1 MARTYRNPRYFQAP
15 TVKGR
20 NRIHDKDV
28 LWDYDRVHRKS
39 SDGRVILGEPEAGK
53 YAKTATARASRRGAK
68 VEIES
73 QIGEMAEAEVAAI
86 EEMWAIEDDVMGDML
101 GASNS
106 FFLPHYEIVVTWDN
120 KARCDCG
127 FEEARESYGDA
138 ISAALH
144 HEPYCLIDA
153 TYDGPWDCDYEWDS
167 WEVGE
172 LWHSGR

>member
-53 YAKTATARASRRGAK
+53 YAKTATARASRRGAR

-73 QIGEMAEAEVAAI
+73 QIGEMVEADAAFL
-86 EEMWAIEDDVMGDML
+86 DDML
-101 GASNS
+101 AMEDAMRDMVATVNS
-106 FFLPHYEIVVTWDN
+106 IIFEHSAITVDWDYRVRCVCGYESETHEFYDSAEI
-120 KARCDCG
+120 
-127 FEEARESYGDA
+127 
-138 ISAALH
+138 AALR
-144 HEPYCLIDA
+144 HELFCEVGT
-153 TYDGPWDCDYEWDS
+153 TYDSPWDVDEIAI
-167 WEVGE
+167 GA
-172 LWHSGR
+172 R

>member
-53 YAKTATARASRRGAK
+53 YAKTATARASRRGAR

-73 QIGEMAEAEVAAI
+73 QIGEMVEADVSAM
-86 EEMWAIEDDVMGDML
+86 EELLAMEDAVMGDML
-101 GASNS
+101 EAAIS
-106 FFLPHYEIVVTWDN
+106 YREIIVTWDN

-127 FEEARESYGDA
+127 FVEARESHGDA
-138 ISAALH
+138 VSAALH
-144 HEPYCLIDA
+144 HEPYCEINA
-153 TYDGPWDCDYEWDS
+153 TYDGSWDCDSEWEL

-172 LWHSGR
+172 LWESVR